1 MKKLFA
7 LMLALAMCLSLAACG
22 GGVDKQPV
30 IDAFN
35 ATTTGFDA
43 LAQKINANP
52 DIVDAELAQDLADMS
67 ELLGEYKALLE
78 SDQELTQESADD
90 MIAWFGTVDALVEEI
105 NGEIDAALAAGGEE
119 TGITDEQIATL
130 TEVYNEI
137 APLYNEVYAAAEK
150 NGWLADEQTAVELD
164 AVAGVMNVVGTALTE
179 DLSMLEDAD
188 VDALPEALLQ
198 FVPELEKMAEKFAAP
213 YAKAE

>member
-1 MKKLFA
+1 MKKLTA
-7 LMLALAMCLSLAACG
+7 LLLALALCLALTACG
-22 GGVDKQPV
+22 GGADTQPA

-35 ATTTGFDA
+35 NTTAGFDA
-43 LAQKINANP
+43 LAEKINANP
-52 DIVDAELAQDLADMS
+52 DVIDAELAQDLADMS
-67 ELLGEYKALLE
+67 ALLGEYKALLE
-78 SDQELTQESADD
+78 SDQEITQESVDD

-119 TGITDEQIATL
+119 EGITDEQIAAL
-130 TEVYNEI
+130 TEVYNQI

-150 NGWLADEQTAVELD
+150 NGWLADEQTAAELD
-164 AVAGVMNVVGTALTE
+164 AVGGTMGVVGQALTE